1 MTAKLLLVAAL
12 GLALVPRSGT
22 PVRSPEPGHDL
33 RVSAPPAM
41 RSEAGTP
48 PVEFQTSILPI
59 LQARCQPCHFEG
71 GKMYRALPFD
81 RPETIYKLG
90 EKMFTRIK
98 DPKEQQLLRTFL
110 AAHRS

>member
-1 MTAKLLLVAAL
+1 
-12 GLALVPRSGT
+12 
-22 PVRSPEPGHDL
+22 
-33 RVSAPPAM
+33 M